1 MERLL
6 EAGAQ
11 LDAKD
16 LKGRTALH
24 LSCARGDMGCIENI
38 LLQSGASGGS
48 VDAIQVSSPYCQM
61 RLSMPPTT
69 MATRPSTTRPSLAM
83 PRS

>member
-6 EAGAQ
+6 EAGARI
-11 LDAKD
+11 DAKD

-38 LLQSGASGGS
+38 LLQQGRMD
-48 VDAIQVSSPYCQM
+48 VCMVY
-61 RLSMPPTT
+61 
-69 MATRPSTTRPSLAM
+69 
-83 PRS
+83 PRHNPLDLL